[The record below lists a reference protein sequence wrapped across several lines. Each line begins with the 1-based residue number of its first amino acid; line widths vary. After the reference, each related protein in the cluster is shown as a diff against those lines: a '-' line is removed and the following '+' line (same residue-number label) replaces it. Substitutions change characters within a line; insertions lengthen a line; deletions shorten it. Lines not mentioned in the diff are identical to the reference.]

1 MKTPPDLHRHID
13 ALATA
18 GDSAHRSVLVCGE
31 HHEPHEYTRSHLDGD
46 NLIIIE
52 HKVGSTTDATSL
64 HPKRI
69 RWVHL
74 GETFLSPIDGRGGAL
89 RVCRI

>member
-1 MKTPPDLHRHID
+1 MKTPLRLLRHID

-18 GDSAHRSVLVCGE
+18 GDSANRSVPVCGE
-31 HHEPHEYTRSHLDGD
+31 HHEPPEYTRSYLDGD
-46 NLIIIE
+46 NLIIE

-69 RWVHL
+69 RWAHL
-74 GETFLSPIDGRGGAL
+74 GDNFLSAIDGRGEAL
-89 RVCRI
+89 RVCFI

>member
-1 MKTPPDLHRHID
+1 MKAPLDLLHRVG

-18 GDSAHRSVLVCGE
+18 GDSANRSVLVCGE
-31 HHEPHEYTRSHLDGD
+31 HHEPREYTRSHLDGD

-64 HPKRI
+64 HPRRI

-74 GETFLSPIDGRGGAL
+74 GETFLSPIDGRGEAL